1 MGTLNLC
8 FMAEKKTWIVL
19 TSGDEPLPNI
29 SRQLQQTGFT
39 VDSVLEAIGQIVV
52 KGSADL
58 KKDALNIKG
67 VTDVLPSHDD
77 INIGRPDEETTW

>member
-1 MGTLNLC
+1 MGTLNVR

-52 KGSADL
+52 KGSTDM
-58 KKDALNIKG
+58 KKDALKIKG
-67 VTDVLPSHDD
+67 VTDVIPSQED
-77 INIGRPDEETTW
+77 INIGPPDLDTTW